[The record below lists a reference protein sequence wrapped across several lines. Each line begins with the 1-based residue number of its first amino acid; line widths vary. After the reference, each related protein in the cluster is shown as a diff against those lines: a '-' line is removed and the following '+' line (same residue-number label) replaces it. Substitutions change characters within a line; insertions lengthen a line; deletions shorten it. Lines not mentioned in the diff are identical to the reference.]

1 MKLKGENSASQSSF
15 KGEGCSSAKIMGIF
29 GTGRSGSSWLGSIVS
44 SHPEVAYRFE
54 PFHRLKHLPA
64 VAQAQQLL
72 ESAELT
78 EQDLASVYQ
87 VLLPAHPRVERPP
100 FFPKSYGMSWGKTEL
115 RPLAL
120 RFEILQSVFQKI
132 YSVKKVYPPLVFK
145 EVTMESMM
153 SNVLEKTSMKVVYLV
168 RHPCAV
174 VASTLKGQKEGVMP
188 VGRHAILDKL
198 LRKYEP
204 DLAERVIPQLSQLDA
219 LDKETLLWR
228 IDVNKGMAAVQQY
241 PHILLVVYE
250 ELCDQPMQVS
260 QRVFQHLGLD
270 FSAQTEAFL
279 TQLTQP
285 ELSKS
290 KRWREIGI
298 GNYFSVFKNPALV
311 KNKWKDTLPKESQAK
326 IVNWVKDS
334 TAFTHC
340 ARIGNW
346 E

>member
-1 MKLKGENSASQSSF
+1 MKLKGENSASQSSSR
-15 KGEGCSSAKIMGIF
+15 GEDFSAANIMGIF

-64 VAQAQQLL
+64 VAQAQQRL

-78 EQDLASVYQ
+78 EQDLAGVYQ

-100 FFPKSYGMSWGKTEL
+100 FFPKTYAMNWGKTEL

-120 RFEILQSVFQKI
+120 RFEILQHVFQSF
-132 YSVKKVYPPLVFK
+132 YSFKKVFPPLVFK

-153 SNVLEKTSMKVVYLV
+153 TNVLEKTSMKVVYMV

-174 VASTLKGQKEGVMP
+174 VASSLKGQKEGVMP

-198 LRKYEP
+198 LSKYEP
-204 DLAERVIPQLSQLDA
+204 DIAEQIIPQLPHLDA

-228 IDVNKGMAAVQQY
+228 IDVNKGMAAIQKY
-241 PHILLVVYE
+241 PHALLVVYE
-250 ELCDQPMQVS
+250 ELCDQPIQVS

-270 FSAQTEAFL
+270 FSVQTEAFL
-279 TQLTQP
+279 TQLIQP

-298 GNYFSVFKNPALV
+298 GQYFSVFKNPALV

-326 IVNWVKDS
+326 ILNWVKDS
-334 TAFTHC
+334 AAFTQC